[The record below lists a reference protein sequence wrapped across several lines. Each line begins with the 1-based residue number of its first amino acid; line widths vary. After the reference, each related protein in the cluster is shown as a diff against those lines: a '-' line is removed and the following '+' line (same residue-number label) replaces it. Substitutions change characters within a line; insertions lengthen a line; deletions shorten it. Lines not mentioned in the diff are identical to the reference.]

1 MRKYIVAAMFGLF
14 LGSVAGVAGAQDERK
29 LTNCVIVKTIETDS
43 KGRTII
49 IVSKSCEVKK

>member
-1 MRKYIVAAMFGLF
+1 MKKYVVAAMFGLF
-14 LGSVAGVAGAQDERK
+14 LGSVAGVAGAQERK

-49 IVSKSCEVKK
+49 IISKSCEVSK